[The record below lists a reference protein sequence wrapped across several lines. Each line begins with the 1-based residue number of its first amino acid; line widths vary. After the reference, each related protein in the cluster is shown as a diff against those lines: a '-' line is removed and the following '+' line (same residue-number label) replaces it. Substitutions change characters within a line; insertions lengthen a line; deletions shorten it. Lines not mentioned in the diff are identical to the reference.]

1 MASNIVPPPPF
12 LTTKNLQ
19 RTPIRT
25 LVPDDQLIKP
35 VGEKSALSIC
45 AYIKNVICPY
55 FNIPSNVVTKE
66 PWEAYVRICSENI
79 NRFATNVLYQRRKS
93 MKSAMELACSVR
105 NRDDKTHEAHKK
117 EAELLRK
124 ENMLLR
130 KEMAKL
136 DERNKELEDGL
147 AKTDERNKEL
157 EDGLAKTNERNKEL
171 EDGLAKT
178 VDNFK
183 NEMDSLKAKHDIETK
198 ECETDYTRFVE
209 NLIKSHRK
217 EIDDLRN
224 EMKTMQNVHRTFI
237 ESYVEASLDVLRKKN
252 FDGPTL

>member
-1 MASNIVPPPPF
+1 
-12 LTTKNLQ
+12 
-19 RTPIRT
+19 
-25 LVPDDQLIKP
+25 
-35 VGEKSALSIC
+35 
-45 AYIKNVICPY
+45 
-55 FNIPSNVVTKE
+55 
-66 PWEAYVRICSENI
+66 
-79 NRFATNVLYQRRKS
+79 

-105 NRDDKTHEAHKK
+105 NRDDKTHEAHNK

-124 ENMLLR
+124 ENMRLR
-130 KEMAKL
+130 KEMAKM

-178 VDNFK
+178 VDKFK

>member
-1 MASNIVPPPPF
+1 MASNIVFFFF
-12 LTTKNLQ
+12 LTTKNIQ
-19 RTPIRT
+19 RIPIRT

-55 FNIPSNVVTKE
+55 FNIPSDVVTKE
-66 PWEAYVRICSENI
+66 PWEACVRICSENI

-105 NRDDKTHEAHKK
+105 NRDDKAHEAHEK
-117 EAELLRK
+117 EAELLRQ
-124 ENMLLR
+124 ENTQLR
-130 KEMAKL
+130 EEMVKM

-147 AKTDERNKEL
+147 AKTVGRNKEL
-157 EDGLAKTNERNKEL
+157 EDGLAKTI
-171 EDGLAKT
+171 
-178 VDNFK
+178 DNFTK
-183 NEMDSLKAKHDIETK
+183 EMGSLKTKHDIDTK
-198 ECETDYTRFVE
+198 ECETEYTRFVE

-217 EIDDLRN
+217 EIDDMRN
-224 EMKTMQNVHRTFI
+224 EMKSTQNVHRMFI

>member
-1 MASNIVPPPPF
+1 MASNIVSPPF

-66 PWEAYVRICSENI
+66 PWEACVRICSENI

-124 ENMLLR
+124 ENMLWR
-130 KEMAKL
+130 KEMAKM

-157 EDGLAKTNERNKEL
+157 EDGLAKT
-171 EDGLAKT
+171 

-183 NEMDSLKAKHDIETK
+183 NEMDTLKAKHNIETK

-224 EMKTMQNVHRTFI
+224 EMKSTQNVHRTFI
-237 ESYVEASLDVLRKKN
+237 ESYVEASLDVLRNKN

>member
-1 MASNIVPPPPF
+1 
-12 LTTKNLQ
+12 
-19 RTPIRT
+19 
-25 LVPDDQLIKP
+25 
-35 VGEKSALSIC
+35 
-45 AYIKNVICPY
+45 
-55 FNIPSNVVTKE
+55 
-66 PWEAYVRICSENI
+66 
-79 NRFATNVLYQRRKS
+79 

-105 NRDDKTHEAHKK
+105 NRDDKTHEAHNK

-130 KEMAKL
+130 KEMAKM
-136 DERNKELEDGL
+136 
-147 AKTDERNKEL
+147 DERNKEL

-178 VDNFK
+178 VDKFK

>member
-1 MASNIVPPPPF
+1 MASNIVSPPF

-105 NRDDKTHEAHKK
+105 NRDNKTHEAHKK
-117 EAELLRK
+117 EAVLLRK
-124 ENMLLR
+124 ENMLWR
-130 KEMAKL
+130 KEMAKM
-136 DERNKELEDGL
+136 D
-147 AKTDERNKEL
+147 
-157 EDGLAKTNERNKEL
+157 ERNKEL

-183 NEMDSLKAKHDIETK
+183 NEMDTLKAKHNIETK

-224 EMKTMQNVHRTFI
+224 EMKSTQNAHRTFI
-237 ESYVEASLDVLRKKN
+237 ESYVEASLDVLRNKN

>member
-1 MASNIVPPPPF
+1 MASNIVSPPF

-66 PWEAYVRICSENI
+66 PWEACVRICSENI

-105 NRDDKTHEAHKK
+105 NRDNKTHEAHKK
-117 EAELLRK
+117 EAVLLRT
-124 ENMLLR
+124 ENMLWR
-130 KEMAKL
+130 KEMAKM
-136 DERNKELEDGL
+136 D
-147 AKTDERNKEL
+147 
-157 EDGLAKTNERNKEL
+157 ERNKEL

-183 NEMDSLKAKHDIETK
+183 NEMDSLKAKHNIETK

-224 EMKTMQNVHRTFI
+224 EMKSTQNAHRMFI
-237 ESYVEASLDVLRKKN
+237 ESYVEASLDVLRNKN